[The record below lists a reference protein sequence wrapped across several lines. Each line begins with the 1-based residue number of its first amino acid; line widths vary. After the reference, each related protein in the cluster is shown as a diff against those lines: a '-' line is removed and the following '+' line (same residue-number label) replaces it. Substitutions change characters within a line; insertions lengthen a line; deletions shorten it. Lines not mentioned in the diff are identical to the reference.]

1 MVLLALL
8 EKCVHHTTYWCFLH
22 THAVVLA
29 HQIWCA
35 STVPPSTPM
44 QFGVYNTPQVLCPE
58 WQIVKWSAQ
67 PIWCVLYTR
76 CRNVNTI
83 HQSVLQTLQWI
94 LCTPGIYTKYTHK
107 ACSIQLCD
115 TNQWEGMHIL
125 CIYSQMQSMKTLSLS
140 PLLWVFV
147 VTCTNDM
154 QPLDEWWLMHTWL

>member
-1 MVLLALL
+1 MKCLKHTKSIVHVLLQYLLAHLVCMVLLAQL

-58 WQIVKWSAQ
+58 WQIVEWSAQ

-83 HQSVLQTLQWI
+83 HQSVLQTL
-94 LCTPGIYTKYTHK
+94 
-107 ACSIQLCD
+107 
-115 TNQWEGMHIL
+115 
-125 CIYSQMQSMKTLSLS
+125 
-140 PLLWVFV
+140 
-147 VTCTNDM
+147 
-154 QPLDEWWLMHTWL
+154 